1 MCDSTSVV
9 LEIDK
14 SKNYW
19 EVSIDPRR
27 LFLFNRPIKWTRR
40 NWNSQKRMNIEWSF
54 RFRERK
60 SSLNDQKKPRKQT
73 MGRWILRLLFIFVVW
88 ISSGIQ
94 VIVLVGRVSK
104 FYERSLVLRHR
115 DIILLRPVTYL
126 YMRRGSKSLIAARY
140 FIFRF
145 SSWTSSLLIIESTTK

>member
-1 MCDSTSVV
+1 
-9 LEIDK
+9 
-14 SKNYW
+14 
-19 EVSIDPRR
+19 
-27 LFLFNRPIKWTRR
+27 
-40 NWNSQKRMNIEWSF
+40 
-54 RFRERK
+54 
-60 SSLNDQKKPRKQT
+60 
-73 MGRWILRLLFIFVVW
+73 MGRWILWLVFIFVVW

-94 VIVLVGRVSK
+94 VVVLVGCVSK

-115 DIILLRPVTYL
+115 DIILLQPVTYL